1 MKKVLLL
8 LVSMLLLLSSCARSE
23 PKEPYTVDTGLKTL
37 EIDPV
42 TKTITDKYKTYQY
55 TYQYSISKNTDG
67 FTVTVIYPDG
77 STYFVT
83 QKEDDSGT
91 RRIPGHSEDYDAK
104 RYISGHILIQALED
118 EFPISPFLIPRFTG
132 DPVLGFLLIGLGI
145 LGAFWPRIIWWL
157 TIGWLIKNA
166 EPSNFA
172 LIAYRIIGVLLILF
186 GIIKLFIE

>member
-1 MKKVLLL
+1 MKKVVL
-8 LVSMLLLLSSCARSE
+8 LVVCMLLLLSSCAHSE
-23 PKEPYTVDTGLKTL
+23 PKEPYTVDRGLSIL

-55 TYQYSISKNTDG
+55 TYQYNISKNTDG

-77 STYFVT
+77 STYYVT

-91 RRIPGHSEDYDAK
+91 HYIPGHSENYNSK
-104 RYISGHILIQALED
+104 RYISGHILIQALKD
-118 EFPISPFLIPRFTG
+118 EFPISPVLIPRFTG

-145 LGAFWPRIIWWL
+145 LGAFWPRITWWL
-157 TIGWLIKNA
+157 TIGWLIKDA
-166 EPSNFA
+166 KPSNFA

-186 GIIKLFIE
+186 GIIKLFIK